1 VVSDVVSLPIS
12 DAKHAV
18 SDWKSTNLGHLAA
31 RATDSCNYVG
41 MRAIITGIGDAFS
54 ALHYGSSAIVEAPAG
69 LIAIDCPG
77 RLLAM
82 YRAASVS
89 SGIPIEVQAIDDIL
103 LTHLHGD
110 HSDGLETLGFAR
122 RYLGSEP
129 RRPRLHAVPEV
140 LERVWEKLGPAM
152 DGATR
157 EHGGMNH
164 LEDYFE
170 PMELI
175 PGQQYEVAGLEVD
188 CRRTLHSVPTAG
200 MKLRG
205 PSGSIG
211 WSADTEFEMAHI
223 EWLADCDVIVHECG
237 DNFKHTTWAELD
249 TLGEELKSRIRLIHL
264 PDGSTPPDGP
274 MRLLAEG
281 EVIVSS

>member
-1 VVSDVVSLPIS
+1 
-12 DAKHAV
+12 
-18 SDWKSTNLGHLAA
+18 
-31 RATDSCNYVG
+31 
-41 MRAIITGIGDAFS
+41 MRVIITGIGDAFS

-77 RLLAM
+77 RVLAM
-82 YRAASVS
+82 YRAASAS
-89 SGIPIEVQAIDDIL
+89 SGIPIEFEAIDDIL

-122 RYLGSEP
+122 RYLSGDH

-140 LERVWEKLGPAM
+140 LQRVWEKLGPAM

-157 EHGGMNH
+157 EHGGTNH

-170 PMELI
+170 PMELN
-175 PGQQYEVAGLEVD
+175 PGQQYEVAGLELE
-188 CRRTLHSVPTAG
+188 CRRTHHSVPTAG
-200 MKLRG
+200 MRLRG

-211 WSADTEFEMAHI
+211 WSSDTEFEMAHI
-223 EWLADCDVIVHECG
+223 EWLAECDVIVHECG

-249 TLGEELKSRIRLIHL
+249 TLGDELKSRIRLIHM
-264 PDGSTPPDGP
+264 PDGSTPPEGP
-274 MRLLAEG
+274 MRRLAEG